1 MAFRFSLSALLRL
14 RSTLERVQEGR
25 LMLLRQ
31 EAHLLQTSIDRTVAA
46 RRQLK
51 LEPAPNL
58 GGGAL
63 SQSLTGADYQF
74 LSFQQA
80 QIEWREQQLRQQL
93 LEKQN
98 QVQMQMA
105 AFADARRKRQVLESL
120 RDRELALYQQEAN
133 RKDQRLL
140 DDMFL
145 LQLILRRQASLRG

>member
-14 RSTLERVQEGR
+14 RSTLERVQEGK
-25 LMLLRQ
+25 LMFLRQ
-31 EAHLLQTSIDRTVAA
+31 EEHLLQASIERTAAA

-51 LEPAPNL
+51 LERAPNL
-58 GGGAL
+58 EGGAP
-63 SQSLTGADYQF
+63 SQPFTGADYQF

-80 QIEWREQQLRQQL
+80 QLEWCEQQLRQQL

-98 QVQMQMA
+98 QVEMQMA
-105 AFADARRKRQVLESL
+105 AFTDARRKRQVLESL
-120 RDRELALYQQEAN
+120 RDRELALYEQEAN